1 MLLRDHPLMSYRGV
15 VNWPPTWV
23 WLDGPKEEH
32 PKGELGI
39 LKSVL
44 LSKLDQ
50 ANRCFLLIC
59 YKNSSY
65 LGCLLFDDH
74 AFCRQVMELL
84 KAHCNRSLAEIGGLD
99 VSHTL
104 LGNNWPDNSNF
115 LWM

>member
-15 VNWPPTWV
+15 VNWPPSWV

-44 LSKLDQ
+44 LSNVDQ
-50 ANRCFLLIC
+50 ANRFFLLIG
-59 YKNSSY
+59 YQDSSY

-74 AFCRQVMELL
+74 AFCRHVMELL
-84 KAHCNRSLAEIGGLD
+84 KTHCNRSIVEIGGLD
-99 VSHTL
+99 VSHT
-104 LGNNWPDNSNF
+104 F
-115 LWM
+115 